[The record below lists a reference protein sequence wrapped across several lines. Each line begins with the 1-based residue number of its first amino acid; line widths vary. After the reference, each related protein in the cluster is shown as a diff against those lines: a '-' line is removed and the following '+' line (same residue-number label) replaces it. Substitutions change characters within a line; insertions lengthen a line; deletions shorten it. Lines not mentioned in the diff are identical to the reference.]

1 MFLLTAAAARSAQVP
16 GLLYFGWSTVIIAGR
31 VREKCRSLSEGEK
44 FLVKK
49 SGYTKKTRFGIFFV
63 YPVRELFE
71 K

>member
-1 MFLLTAAAARSAQVP
+1 MFLLTAAAARFAQVP
-16 GLLYFGWSTVIIAGR
+16 GVLYFEWSTVIIAGR

-44 FLVKK
+44 FLDKK